1 MKLFGV
7 TCKFFDDEIGAVTA
21 DWVVLSAAVVIL
33 AIGTV
38 VVLDIAVNDLM
49 DEIAT
54 VVRNVL

>member
-7 TCKFFDDEIGAVTA
+7 THKFSDDEIGAVTA